1 MRTSFFSYLS
11 TDPAYYAAAVL
22 AIVLSITFHEL
33 AHGWVAIKL
42 GDRTPIET
50 GHMTYNPLVHMG
62 PFAIVAMLIAG
73 IAWGQMPVDSSRLR
87 GKWAEA
93 KVAFAGPAV
102 NLMIALVSL
111 VALGLWIRFGGL
123 PGEDEFR
130 VENGQMVLRVFGV
143 FNAILFVF
151 NLLPVPPLDGSRIL
165 ANANRD
171 YARWAFDPANAGPVL
186 ILFVVAWLGFAV
198 FVPYVQLGALRF
210 AYAIGGI

>member
-33 AHGWVAIKL
+33 AHGWTAIKL

-73 IAWGQMPVDSSRLR
+73 IAWGQMPVDPSRLR

-102 NLMIALVSL
+102 NLAIALVSL

-130 VENGQMVLRVFGV
+130 VANGQMVLRVFGV

-165 ANANRD
+165 ASANRD